1 LPEVIAEIRRNNLNR
16 RIIVHHDNAN
26 AHTAKRTVEFLIS
39 NNIEIM
45 THCRYSP
52 DLSSNDFFLFAHIK
66 NTMRGERFSSSE
78 GAVEAFKLL
87 VSKVPRSECKKS
99 FEDWF
104 HRMQKCIEV
113 KGEYFEKQ

>member
-16 RIIVHHDNAN
+16 QIIVHHDNAS
-26 AHTAKRTVEFLIS
+26 AHTAKRTVEFLIG
-39 NNIEIM
+39 NNIELM
-45 THCRYSP
+45 TLCRYSP
-52 DLSSNDFFLFAHIK
+52 NDFFLFTHIK

-87 VSKVPRSECKKS
+87 VSEVPRSEWKKYS
-99 FEDWF
+99 EDWF